1 MKKIAILGSTGSI
14 GTQTL
19 DVCDITGEYSVD
31 ALTAHKNVSLL
42 ENQIRKHKPRTACMT
57 DEKSAAD
64 LKVRVRDLPVR
75 VLSGIDGL
83 CECAAESAAETV
95 VTAIVGIAGLRPTL
109 CAVDAGKR
117 IALANKETLV
127 TAGEYVMK
135 RAREKGAEIIPVDS
149 EHSAIFQSI
158 SNQRSY
164 LKRIIITAS
173 GGPFFGK
180 TRAELERVT
189 PEMALKHPNWTMGAK
204 ITVDSATLVNKGL
217 EIIEAM
223 HLFGIGADS
232 IDPVIHRESIVH
244 SMVEMCD
251 GSVIAQLGV
260 PDMKLP
266 ISYALSYPR
275 RSVPVA
281 ERLDLVKVGKLTF
294 HEIDNETFPAVSLAK
309 RAAREGGIMC
319 AVFNG
324 ANEEAVAAFL
334 GGKCRFTDITALIE
348 EAMNRCA
355 NIENPQLE
363 DIFAAD
369 RAAREIVKECD

>member
-31 ALTAHKNVSLL
+31 ALTAHRNVSLL
-42 ENQIRKHKPRTACMT
+42 ENQIRKYKPRLACMT

-64 LKVRVRDLPVR
+64 LKTRVRDMPVR
-75 VLSGIDGL
+75 VLSGADGL
-83 CECAAESAAETV
+83 CECAAETAAETV

-109 CAVDAGKR
+109 CAIDAGKR

-127 TAGEYVMK
+127 TAGETVMK
-135 RAREKGAEIIPVDS
+135 RAREKGVEIIPVDS

-180 TRAELERVT
+180 TRAELEDVT
-189 PEMALKHPNWTMGAK
+189 PEKALKHPNWSMGAK
-204 ITVDSATLVNKGL
+204 ITIDSATLVNKGL

-223 HLFGIGADS
+223 HLFGIGADC

-275 RSVPVA
+275 RSAPVS

-294 HEIDNETFPAVSLAK
+294 FDIDNETFPAVRLAK
-309 RAAREGGIMC
+309 KAAAEGGTMC

-324 ANEEAVAAFL
+324 ANEEAVSMFL
-334 GGKCRFTDITALIE
+334 KGKCRFTEITMLIE
-348 EAMNRCA
+348 EAMRRCK
-355 NIENPQLE
+355 NVRNPRIE

>member
-31 ALTAHKNVSLL
+31 ALTAHSNVSLL
-42 ENQIRKHKPRTACMT
+42 ENQIRKYKPRLACMT

-64 LKVRVRDLPVR
+64 LKTRVRDMPVR
-75 VLSGIDGL
+75 VLSGADGL
-83 CECAAESAAETV
+83 CECAAETAAETV

-109 CAVDAGKR
+109 CAIDAGKR

-127 TAGEYVMK
+127 TAGETVMK
-135 RAREKGAEIIPVDS
+135 RAREKGVEIIPVDS

-180 TRAELERVT
+180 TRAELEDVT
-189 PEMALKHPNWTMGAK
+189 PEKALKHPNWSMGAK
-204 ITVDSATLVNKGL
+204 ITIDSATLVNKGL

-223 HLFGIGADS
+223 HLFGIGADC

-275 RSVPVA
+275 RSAPVS

-294 HEIDNETFPAVSLAK
+294 FDIDNETFPAVRLAK
-309 RAAREGGIMC
+309 KAAAEGGTMC

-324 ANEEAVAAFL
+324 ANEEAVSMFL
-334 GGKCRFTDITALIE
+334 KGKCRFTEITMLIE
-348 EAMNRCA
+348 EAMRRCK
-355 NIENPQLE
+355 NVRNPRIE